1 VAGEAVTRSVRISWK
16 TARAILSHIG
26 SCAEPGF
33 FAFEAELRDGMA
45 PKRAVVAAKK
55 RKAAKKTTK
64 KEQTAAIRESVM
76 WRAGGLCECGCG
88 RQLNAN
94 QFSYAAEL
102 DHFFPKARTRQTVKT
117 CWALT
122 LHCHR
127 RKTDNNPSAEHWLE
141 RFITHAEAHGYREE
155 AGMATRRLA
164 SLELSNAS
172 AAVGR

>member
-16 TARAILSHIG
+16 TARAILSHVG

-33 FAFEAELRDGMA
+33 FAFEAELRAAMA

-64 KEQTAAIRESVM
+64 KEQTAAIRDAVM
-76 WRAGGLCECGCG
+76 NRAGLFCEGCASMP
-88 RQLNAN
+88 LYAN
-94 QFSYAAEL
+94 PLTL
-102 DHFFPKARTRQTVKT
+102 DHFFGRVRVKQSERN
-117 CWALT
+117 CWALC
-122 LHCHR
+122 LACHR
-127 RKTDNNPSAEHWLE
+127 QKTNNNPSAERWLE